1 MKTGL
6 KPLTLIAIISIILIT
21 IIVLHPLIE
30 LGKYDYRYLYATRAY
45 GYSMLPTI
53 HSGDLL
59 VVALKDSP
67 YFNPEVGDILVYS
80 YNEKINV
87 AHRLVAIRGDIYFFK
102 GDNNNYIE
110 EVPEEAI
117 IGEVIE
123 TIPRTNII
131 AEYVAQGLLPPP

>member
-1 MKTGL
+1 MKIEL
-6 KPLTLIAIISIILIT
+6 KPLTLITIISIILIT

-59 VVALKDSP
+59 IIALKDSP
-67 YFNPEVGDILVYS
+67 YYHPDIGDIMVYR
-80 YNEKINV
+80 YDNFFV
-87 AHRLVAIRGDIYFFK
+87 AHRLVAMRGDTYFFK

-110 EVPEEAI
+110 EVPEDAI
-117 IGEVIE
+117 IGEVVE
-123 TIPRTNII
+123 TIPKTNII
-131 AEYVAQGLLPPP
+131 AEYLAQGLLPPP